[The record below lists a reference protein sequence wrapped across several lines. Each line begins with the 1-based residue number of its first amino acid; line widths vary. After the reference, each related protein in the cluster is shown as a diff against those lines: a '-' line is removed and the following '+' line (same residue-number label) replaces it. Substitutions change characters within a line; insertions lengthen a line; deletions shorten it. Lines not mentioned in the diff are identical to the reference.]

1 MSCGRYNAWICAVS
15 LGLLLLLA
23 AAPAVAQ
30 TLRIVSRFTP
40 EAGRIV
46 DAAVLPGEHLL
57 LLYPDSGRIADYN
70 FAGELNQHIIREGG
84 EERRFRPLACA
95 ATDDDILLVFDEAAH
110 KVFFTGADGN
120 IFKGIDLAYP
130 AGGGSLVA
138 LSRVGDLAAGR
149 GNVIWATLPERGMLA
164 AFDYDGNFVMNI
176 ELAAMLPYQPAVYT
190 RGQVLPDGSI
200 YVLEYHQGAVLY
212 RRGIEGA
219 YHRLRLGTPE
229 GAVEVPALQDFAVD
243 DQGNVLLVTHS
254 DAQPLQLLTA
264 GDTGYQAHPVNLD
277 LPSGQR
283 RLACRWSG
291 GMFILWTRDNPEVTV
306 LKLLP

>member
-1 MSCGRYNAWICAVS
+1 MSCGRYAGRAIAA
-15 LGLLLLLA
+15 LGIVVIGLA
-23 AAPAVAQ
+23 AVPAQAQ
-30 TLRIVSRFTP
+30 TLKIVSQFRP

-46 DAAVLPGEHLL
+46 DAAVLSGAHLM

-70 FAGELNQHIIREGG
+70 FAGELAQHIIREGG

-95 ATDDDILLVFDEAAH
+95 ATDDDTLLVFDEAAH

-120 IFKGIDLAYP
+120 IYKGVDLAYP
-130 AGGGSLVA
+130 AGNGSLVA

-149 GNVIWATLPERGMLA
+149 GNVIWATLPERGVLA
-164 AFDYDGNFVMNI
+164 AFDYAGNHVMNV
-176 ELAAMLPYQPAVYT
+176 ELAAMLPYEPAVYT
-190 RGQVLPDGSI
+190 RGQVLPDGSV
-200 YVLEYHQGAVLY
+200 YMLEYHQGAVLY

-219 YHRLRLGTPE
+219 YHRLRLSAPQ

-254 DAQPLQLLTA
+254 DSTPLQLLTP
-264 GDTGYQAHPVNLD
+264 GHSGYQAHPVNLD

-306 LKLLP
+306 LQLLP